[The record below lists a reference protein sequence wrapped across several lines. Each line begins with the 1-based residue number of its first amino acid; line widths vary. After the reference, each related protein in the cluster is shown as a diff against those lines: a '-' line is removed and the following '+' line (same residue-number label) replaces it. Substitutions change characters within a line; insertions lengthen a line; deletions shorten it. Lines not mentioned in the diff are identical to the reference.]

1 MPFVKIAVL
10 GTLGGAAAWVVAD
23 PHHVDTG
30 LLGACLLGGWA
41 ISAVAGVVHHRLKRH
56 SA

>member
-1 MPFVKIAVL
+1 MLFVKIAVL
-10 GTLGGAAAWVVAD
+10 GTLGGIAAWLVAD
-23 PHHVDTG
+23 PHHADSG

-41 ISAVAGVVHHRLKRH
+41 TSAIAGALHQRLKRR